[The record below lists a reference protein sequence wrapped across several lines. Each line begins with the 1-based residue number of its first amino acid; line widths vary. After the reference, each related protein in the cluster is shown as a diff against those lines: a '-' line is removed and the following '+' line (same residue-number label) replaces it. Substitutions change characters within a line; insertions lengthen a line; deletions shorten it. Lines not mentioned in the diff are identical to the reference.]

1 MIKTRLSIFAMV
13 LLLTFISAET
23 WADNGYPYRPY
34 QQFDSP
40 PNNDEFN
47 YRFQHHYS
55 NSIRIER
62 GMNEKGYVVRVYPGG
77 NMKAEDISAT
87 AQPGRL
93 RLESVRGQQDSWQ
106 DDTGSVR
113 GYFRSNSMSSFS
125 RSIRL
130 PRDANIEKM
139 TSQVVDGVL
148 VVELPKMMP
157 VYR

>member
-1 MIKTRLSIFAMV
+1 MFKTQLSILAIM
-13 LLLTFISAET
+13 LLLTLNSAQA
-23 WADNGYPYRPY
+23 WADKGYPYKPY
-34 QQFDSP
+34 QQHDSTP
-40 PNNDEFN
+40 YNDDFN
-47 YRFQHHYS
+47 YRFKHHYS
-55 NSIRIER
+55 NSMRIER

-77 NMKAEDISAT
+77 NLKAEDISAK

-93 RLESVRGQQDSWQ
+93 RLESLRGQQDSWQ
-106 DDTGSVR
+106 DDTGSAQ

-130 PRDANIEKM
+130 PRDANVEKM

-148 VVELPKMMP
+148 VIQLPKMMP